1 MLALAAIFVVAIWNA
16 IAVLRFSADPTERF
30 GTTMIVLTV
39 IVGGLAGMLG
49 GHDILDSTLMVFLI
63 SGTYLACGKTI
74 PPVSDGPATSRMTSH
89 HGRPILLNLTPV
101 WRCRPL
107 R

>member
-1 MLALAAIFVVAIWNA
+1 
-16 IAVLRFSADPTERF
+16 
-30 GTTMIVLTV
+30 MIVLTV

-89 HGRPILLNLTPV
+89 HGRPILLNLTPRMALQTASV
-101 WRCRPL
+101 TCRVVALPPTSGVIMPASPA
-107 R
+107 RSMARIS

>member
-1 MLALAAIFVVAIWNA
+1 MPP
-16 IAVLRFSADPTERF
+16 AVRGSCIEVQKQPANCS
-30 GTTMIVLTV
+30 
-39 IVGGLAGMLG
+39 GMLG